1 MRQWPHRYE
10 VVSVIIPEDR
20 AQMLVGWQKTGGY
33 AGPNDIALFKLDR
46 EVTFIPQ
53 QIVPVCLCF
62 YSQFINQ
69 IYFLIKRFVL
79 EEASKMNRFQPG
91 CLGLELL
98 GQQVI
103 MEMLNAGLMA
113 RGQGNMKGE

>member
-20 AQMLVGWQKTGGY
+20 AQMLVEWQKTGGY

-62 YSQFINQ
+62 YSQFIKSTF
-69 IYFLIKRFVL
+69 FLKGLSWKRPQ
-79 EEASKMNRFQPG
+79 R
-91 CLGLELL
+91 
-98 GQQVI
+98 
-103 MEMLNAGLMA
+103 
-113 RGQGNMKGE
+113 

>member
-20 AQMLVGWQKTGGY
+20 AKMLAEKSY

-53 QIVPVCLCF
+53 QVVPVCLCF
-62 YSQFINQ
+62 YSQFIKSTF
-69 IYFLIKRFVL
+69 FLKGLSWKRPQ
-79 EEASKMNRFQPG
+79 R
-91 CLGLELL
+91 
-98 GQQVI
+98 
-103 MEMLNAGLMA
+103 
-113 RGQGNMKGE
+113 